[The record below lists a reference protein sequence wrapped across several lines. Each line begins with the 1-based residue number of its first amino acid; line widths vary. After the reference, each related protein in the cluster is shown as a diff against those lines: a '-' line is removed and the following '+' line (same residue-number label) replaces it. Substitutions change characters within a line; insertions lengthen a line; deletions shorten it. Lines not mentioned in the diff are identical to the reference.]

1 MQMTD
6 ILLQNYLP
14 YAKDVIMN
22 RAIPAIDGLKPVQ
35 RRILYTMYQMHL
47 LKGDRTKSANVV
59 GSTMHLHP
67 HGDSAIYEAMIRLTQ
82 SNESLNVPYID
93 GKGNFGKVY
102 SDDIRAA
109 ASRYTEA
116 KLAQICNEMFDGID
130 ENGVNMV
137 PSYDNS
143 AEEPELLPVKFPTV
157 LVNTSS
163 GIAVAMGSNI
173 PSFSLTNVCEATKRV
188 LQGTITNSHELMDVL
203 GSPEFSTGGIFHA
216 TQEQLYNLGDTGRQ
230 GFTISGRCQLYSNK
244 IVITEIPYNTVASDI
259 VNAINEHIKDKT
271 LSEVADVNDLTDKDG
286 FKIEIELKARTNS
299 RDVFKKI
306 VRMTKFHT
314 GISFNTRCIIG
325 NDCQE
330 IGVYNLLLEWIKFRR
345 ETLRRIYQY
354 RLEKSMRQEHMLES
368 WEKIKLDIRE
378 VANIIANKDEDGA
391 KEALMTRWKLTD
403 DQAEYILDMRIRMF
417 TQNNLAKKLKE
428 LDDVREELAYN
439 QSVVN
444 SDSEKDKIII
454 ADMERIIKNYG
465 STKRTALSEPIPEDA
480 LSEEKHVA
488 NDEAVQV
495 VLTKKGYLKRI
506 GILDGIKFSMDEDDD
521 VDKIFST
528 RNNEYILVFTWDG
541 ECHKILV
548 DDIDMS
554 RSRTRDTLAAMA
566 SLQNNSDAM
575 YIVPSGKFTGYFNI
589 VYSNGRGVR
598 IYFDKFSGNRKKYR
612 SAYEPCIK
620 GYDYCTE
627 HDKFFIFT
635 DRRKAAYVDLSNLG
649 VANNRAAF
657 KATRLTNERII
668 AILPESGVP
677 YPEMINFDRYRKGY
691 TVKVGY
697 DELCGPRLT
706 AHEIE
711 RKYTRMAIKHMID
724 KKKYNEVPAEIKS
737 MYDTSMLTDED
748 IKEFGII
755 VDPDTGDKYL
765 PALSSDSENVK
776 LITREEV
783 IGQ

>member
-1 MQMTD
+1 
-6 ILLQNYLP
+6 
-14 YAKDVIMN
+14 MN

-35 RRILYTMYQMHL
+35 RRILYTMYTMHL

-116 KLAQICNEMFDGID
+116 KLAEICSEMFDGID
-130 ENGVNMV
+130 ENAVDML

-143 AEEPELLPVKFPTV
+143 AEEPELLPVKFPSV

-163 GIAVAMGSNI
+163 GIAVAMSSNI
-173 PSFSLTNVCEATKRV
+173 PSFSLSNVCEATKGV
-188 LQGTITNSHELMDVL
+188 LQGNINNSHELMDVL
-203 GSPEFSTGGIFHA
+203 GSPEFSTGGVFHA
-216 TQEQLYNLGDTGRQ
+216 TQQQLYNLGDTGRQ

-259 VNAINEHIKDKT
+259 VEAINEHIKDKT
-271 LSEVADVNDLTDKDG
+271 LTEVADVNDLTDKDG

-299 RDVFKKI
+299 RDVLKKI
-306 VRMTKFHT
+306 IRMTKFHT
-314 GISFNTRCIIG
+314 GISFNTRCIID
-325 NDCQE
+325 NNCQE

-345 ETLRRIYQY
+345 ETIRRIYQF
-354 RLEKSMRQEHMLES
+354 RLEKSIRQEHLLES

-378 VANIIANKDEDGA
+378 VANIIANKDEAGA
-391 KEALMTRWKLTD
+391 KEALMTRWSLVD
-403 DQAEYILDMRIRMF
+403 DQAEYILDMKIRMF
-417 TQNNLAKKLKE
+417 TQNNLAKKLSELDNVRKE
-428 LDDVREELAYN
+428 LSYN

-454 ADMERIIKNYG
+454 SDMDRIIKKFG
-465 STKRTALSEPIPEDA
+465 SNKKTSLSEPIPEA
-480 LSEEKHVA
+480 EFSEEKHVA

-495 VLTKKGYLKRI
+495 ILTKKGYLKRA
-506 GILDGIKFSMDEDDD
+506 GILDGIKFNMDEDDD
-521 VDKIFST
+521 IDRIFST

-554 RSRTRDTLAAMA
+554 RARTRDTLAAMA

-575 YIVPSGKFTGYFNI
+575 YITASGKFEGHFNI
-589 VYSNGRGVR
+589 VYANGRGIR
-598 IYFDKFSGNRKKYR
+598 IYLDKFSGNRKKYR
-612 SAYEPCIK
+612 SAYDQCTK

-635 DRRKAAYVDLSNLG
+635 DRKKAAYVDLSNLG
-649 VANNRAAF
+649 VVSTRAAF
-657 KATRLTNERII
+657 KAARITNERIV

-677 YPEMINFDRYRKGY
+677 YPDMINFERYKKGY

-697 DELCGPRLT
+697 DELCGPRLST
-706 AHEIE
+706 EQIN
-711 RKYTRMAIKHMID
+711 RKYTKLAIKRMID
-724 KKKYNEVPAEIKS
+724 KKDYNNVPIELKNT
-737 MYDTSMLTDED
+737 YDTSLLTEED
-748 IKEFGII
+748 MIELGLT
-755 VDPDTGDKYL
+755 VDPETGDKYL
-765 PALSSDSENVK
+765 PQVEGKSEKIK
-776 LITREEV
+776 LITRKEV
-783 IGQ
+783 LA